1 MGKTKKSDRGY
12 WVSKLFYYQ
21 SVFYGFVYSLR
32 FLSPT
37 FFSATNPA
45 LEYGGMFD
53 DKKSDVYKL
62 VPNKYLP
69 KMALADNQMDVSRI
83 MNTGTL
89 SYPLVIKPDIGFK
102 GYLVLKVNNEDQ
114 LSKAL
119 PKYDDKS
126 ILIQEFI
133 DYSKEYS
140 ILIYRYPRSGNVGV
154 TSFIEKSY
162 PSVRGDGIQTLK
174 QLIESNDNPFL
185 NKEWIKKINMSALDQ
200 VLDVNEERRIDHIG
214 NYSRGARFHSLNHKI
229 NGDISQWAKHLL
241 DQIEGIDF
249 CRVDLKANSIEDL
262 LAEQFSIIE
271 INGAKSEPLHTYD
284 KRFSYLEIMKDVHR
298 HWMIVRDIVKERLS
312 MSYRLPSFSEG
323 FKSWRI
329 THNLIK

>member
-102 GYLVLKVNNEDQ
+102 GYLVLKVNDEDQ
-114 LSKAL
+114 LNKAL

>member
-114 LSKAL
+114 LNKAL